1 MAEKD
6 EILLHIEVDT
16 DKASKELADVTAQ
29 LAKLKEEQKKNRTEM
44 EAGGEAAA
52 KAAEEYAANAK
63 TIRELTA
70 EQKAL
75 TGQLQTTT
83 KETDNLGDSFKEMD
97 ARCRELET
105 QYKSLTK
112 SQRESAEG
120 QALKKAIIDQKK
132 ALKDFDAELGNHQ
145 RNVGNYAE
153 AIEEAAKNGGVFGG
167 AMNRLIGPIK
177 GVTMGFK
184 TLSAT
189 PAIAIFGLLAQLLV
203 TLGDKFKSS
212 GAAMEKL
219 TGVFGAFSGIGV
231 IVQKIV
237 DKLSDSFGWFAEKVY
252 KLADRFGLISAEMKE
267 SKRIAEEDLAI
278 EQKRIELIR
287 TEADSQ
293 KEIAD
298 LRNKVAQK
306 DKYTAE
312 ERMKMLERAIS
323 LEKQIAADR
332 KDLAQRE
339 YDQIVAKN
347 AQSDSSQEDLKKE
360 AEAYAK
366 LQQAETDYLN
376 ITAQMYSQIAAFKQ
390 EELTEKKSKEKERK
404 QEAKE
409 AELELK
415 KQQKQQKAALDYK
428 LSVEMAALGEEK
440 KFSEEAYAIQE
451 KYYFDLLKLYAQDSV
466 EYLNALK
473 AKEDYESEFAEKRKA
488 LTEEAESFIAQ
499 YNDESNLADKYVN
512 ELRQLDDY
520 HAAGVLSEEAYQK
533 TRNDIDKKYSEQRL
547 QRMNSATGQ
556 LAGMFNQMAN
566 MLGEYAEENEAAARA
581 QKAFALSGIILNQA
595 QSISEGALA
604 IAKGVESAAAVPFP
618 GNIPAI
624 IAIVAQIGGIIAG
637 VMSSIS
643 QAKQVFATAD
653 AGKFATGGI
662 VGGNSYTG
670 DKMIAH
676 VNSGEMWIN
685 QESQKR
691 LFDALSGGNGS
702 EQLGINYEM
711 LAAAMSAQPAPVVV
725 LKELR
730 DANDKVATFNEIAS
744 I

>member
-6 EILLHIEVDT
+6 EILLYIDVDT

-29 LAKLKEEQKKNRTEM
+29 LAKLKEEQKKNRAEM

-112 SQRESAEG
+112 AQRESAEG
-120 QALKKAIIDQKK
+120 QALKQAIIDQKK

-231 IVQKIV
+231 VVQKLI
-237 DKLSDSFGWFAEKVY
+237 DKIAEGFGWLAEKIY
-252 KLADRFGLISAEMKE
+252 NLADRFGLLSAEMKE

-278 EQKRIELIR
+278 EQKRIEMIR
-287 TEADSQ
+287 TEADAQ
-293 KEIAD
+293 KEIAE
-298 LRNKVAQK
+298 LRNKIAQK

-312 ERMKMLERAIS
+312 ERMNMLQRAIT

-332 KDLAQRE
+332 KELAQRE
-339 YDQIVAKN
+339 YDQIKAKN
-347 AQSDSSQEDLKKE
+347 AQSDSSQEELRKE

-376 ITAQMYSQIAAFKQ
+376 TTIKLQSQSAALAMEIKNEIIARTEEQRKLNEQIEEFLRLSLEQSVAMQAQLDSMQDARDQLAELAEDEAEAYVQPLTEMQMKIAELMQQGYDFATAQKIVALRVKGDWMSAVGSIGGSFAAMFNSVSSLMSGFGEQNKEAAIAA
-390 EELTEKKSKEKERK
+390 
-404 QEAKE
+404 
-409 AELELK
+409 
-415 KQQKQQKAALDYK
+415 KAFG
-428 LSVEMAALGEEK
+428 M
-440 KFSEEAYAIQE
+440 
-451 KYYFDLLKLYAQDSV
+451 
-466 EYLNALK
+466 
-473 AKEDYESEFAEKRKA
+473 
-488 LTEEAESFIAQ
+488 
-499 YNDESNLADKYVN
+499 
-512 ELRQLDDY
+512 
-520 HAAGVLSEEAYQK
+520 AGVLAGEAQAIANSVAATTK
-533 TRNDIDKKYSEQRL
+533 AIEGA
-547 QRMNSATGQ
+547 MNAAAATGI
-556 LAGMFNQMAN
+556 AAPFTAPAFI
-566 MLGEYAEENEAAARA
+566 AEMVGIVSGAVAAT
-581 QKAFALSGIILNQA
+581 
-595 QSISEGALA
+595 ISN
-604 IAKGVESAAAVPFP
+604 IA
-618 GNIPAI
+618 
-624 IAIVAQIGGIIAG
+624 
-637 VMSSIS
+637 
-643 QAKQVFATAD
+643 QAKQILSQDV
-653 AGKFATGGI
+653 GGFATGGI

-685 QESQKR
+685 PESQKR

-711 LAAAMSAQPAPVVV
+711 LAATISAQPAPVVV

-730 DANDKVATFNEIAS
+730 DANDKVATYNEIAS

>member
-6 EILLHIEVDT
+6 EMLLYIDVDT
-16 DKASKELADVTAQ
+16 DKASKQLAEVTAQ
-29 LAKLKEEQKKNRTEM
+29 LAKLKDEQKKNQAAMLE
-44 EAGGEAAA
+44 GGEAAA

-112 SQRESAEG
+112 AQRESAEG
-120 QALKKAIIDQKK
+120 QALKQAIIDQKK

-252 KLADRFGLISAEMKE
+252 NLADRFGLISAEMKE

-278 EQKRIELIR
+278 EQKRIEMIR
-287 TEADSQ
+287 TEADAQ
-293 KEIAD
+293 KEVAE
-298 LRNKVAQK
+298 LRNKIAQK

-312 ERMKMLERAIS
+312 ERMNMLQRAIA

-332 KDLAQRE
+332 KELAQRE
-339 YDQIVAKN
+339 YEQIQAKN
-347 AQSDSSQEDLKKE
+347 AQSNSSQEELKKE

-376 ITAQMYSQIAAFKQ
+376 TTIKLQSQSAALALEIKNEIIARTEEQRKLNEQIEEFLRLSLEQSVAMQAQLDSM
-390 EELTEKKSKEKERK
+390 
-404 QEAKE
+404 QEAR
-409 AELELK
+409 
-415 KQQKQQKAALDYK
+415 D
-428 LSVEMAALGEEK
+428 
-440 KFSEEAYAIQE
+440 
-451 KYYFDLLKLYAQDSV
+451 
-466 EYLNALK
+466 
-473 AKEDYESEFAEKRKA
+473 
-488 LTEEAESFIAQ
+488 
-499 YNDESNLADKYVN
+499 
-512 ELRQLDDY
+512 
-520 HAAGVLSEEAYQK
+520 
-533 TRNDIDKKYSEQRL
+533 
-547 QRMNSATGQ
+547 Q
-556 LAGMFNQMAN
+556 LAGLAEEEEAAFIEPLNAMQTKIAELMQQGYDFATAQKIAAAQTKEAWASAAASIAGG
-566 MLGEYAEENEAAARA
+566 LGNAFTAASNLLAEYGEENEAAAA
-581 QKAFALSGIILNQA
+581 AAKGFALAGVLASQA
-595 QSISEGALA
+595 ET
-604 IAKGVESAAAVPFP
+604 IANGVKGVSAAVAAGAGVPFP
-618 GNIPAI
+618 ANIAAI
-624 IAIVAQIGGIIAG
+624 ATGVAAVTSTIAG
-637 VMSSIS
+637 VIAGIT
-643 QAKQVFATAD
+643 QAKQILSQD

-711 LAAAMSAQPAPVVV
+711 LASAISAQPAPVVV

-730 DANDKVATFNEIAS
+730 EANDKVATFNEIAS

>member
-6 EILLHIEVDT
+6 EILLYIDVDT
-16 DKASKELADVTAQ
+16 DKASKQLAEVTAQ
-29 LAKLKEEQKKNRTEM
+29 LAKLKDEQKKNQAAMLE
-44 EAGGEAAA
+44 GGEAAA

-112 SQRESAEG
+112 AQRESAEG
-120 QALKKAIIDQKK
+120 QALKQAIIDQKK

-231 IVQKIV
+231 VVQKLI
-237 DKLSDSFGWFAEKVY
+237 DKIAESFGWLAEKIY
-252 KLADRFGLISAEMKE
+252 NLADRFGLLSAEMKE

-278 EQKRIELIR
+278 EQKRIEMIR
-287 TEADSQ
+287 TEADAQ
-293 KEIAD
+293 KEVAE
-298 LRNKVAQK
+298 LRNKIAQK

-312 ERMKMLERAIS
+312 ERMNMLQRAIA

-332 KDLAQRE
+332 KELAQRE
-339 YDQIVAKN
+339 YEQIQAKN
-347 AQSDSSQEDLKKE
+347 AQSNSSQEELKKE

-376 ITAQMYSQIAAFKQ
+376 TTIKLQSQSAALALEIKNEIIARTEEQRKLNEQIEEFLRLSLEQSVAMQAQIDSMQEARDQLAELAEDEEETFVEPLNAMQTKIAELMQQGYDFADAQKIAAAQ
-390 EELTEKKSKEKERK
+390 T
-404 QEAKE
+404 KE
-409 AELELK
+409 AWAS
-415 KQQKQQKAALDYK
+415 AAASIAGGLGNAFT
-428 LSVEMAALGEEK
+428 AA
-440 KFSEEAYAIQE
+440 
-451 KYYFDLLKLYAQDSV
+451 
-466 EYLNALK
+466 
-473 AKEDYESEFAEKRKA
+473 
-488 LTEEAESFIAQ
+488 
-499 YNDESNLADKYVN
+499 SNL
-512 ELRQLDDY
+512 
-520 HAAGVLSEEAYQK
+520 
-533 TRNDIDKKYSEQRL
+533 
-547 QRMNSATGQ
+547 
-556 LAGMFNQMAN
+556 LA
-566 MLGEYAEENEAAARA
+566 EYGEENEAAAA
-581 QKAFALSGIILNQA
+581 AAKGFALAGVLASQA
-595 QSISEGALA
+595 ET
-604 IAKGVESAAAVPFP
+604 IANGVKGVSAAVAAGAGVPFP
-618 GNIPAI
+618 GNIAAI
-624 IAIVAQIGGIIAG
+624 ATGVAAVTSTIAG
-637 VMSSIS
+637 VVAGIT
-643 QAKQVFATAD
+643 QAKQILSQD

-685 QESQKR
+685 PESQKR

-702 EQLGINYEM
+702 EHLGINYDM
-711 LAAAMSAQPAPVVV
+711 LAAAISAQPAPVVV

-730 DANDKVATFNEIAS
+730 EANDKVATYNEIAS

>member
-6 EILLHIEVDT
+6 EILLYIEVDT

-29 LAKLKEEQKKNRTEM
+29 LAKLKEEQKKNRAEM

-112 SQRESAEG
+112 AQRESAEG
-120 QALKKAIIDQKK
+120 QALKQAIIDQKK

-167 AMNRLIGPIK
+167 AMNRLVGPIK

-231 IVQKIV
+231 VVQKLI
-237 DKLSDSFGWFAEKVY
+237 DKLAEGFGWLAEKIY
-252 KLADRFGLISAEMKE
+252 KLADRFGLLSAEMKE

-278 EQKRIELIR
+278 EQKRIEMIR
-287 TEADSQ
+287 TEADAQ
-293 KEIAD
+293 KEVAE
-298 LRNKVAQK
+298 LRNKIAQK

-312 ERMKMLERAIS
+312 ERMNMLQRAIA

-332 KDLAQRE
+332 KEIAQRE

-347 AQSDSSQEDLKKE
+347 AQSNSSQEELKKE

-376 ITAQMYSQIAAFKQ
+376 TTIKLQSQSAALALEIKNEIIARTEEQRKLNEQIEEFLRLSMEQSVAMQVQLDSMQEARDQLAELVEDEAEAYVQPLTEMQMKIAELMQQGYDFATAQKIVALRVKGDWASTVGSISGSFAAMFNSVSSLMSGFGEQNKEAAIAA
-390 EELTEKKSKEKERK
+390 
-404 QEAKE
+404 
-409 AELELK
+409 
-415 KQQKQQKAALDYK
+415 KAFG
-428 LSVEMAALGEEK
+428 M
-440 KFSEEAYAIQE
+440 
-451 KYYFDLLKLYAQDSV
+451 
-466 EYLNALK
+466 
-473 AKEDYESEFAEKRKA
+473 
-488 LTEEAESFIAQ
+488 
-499 YNDESNLADKYVN
+499 
-512 ELRQLDDY
+512 
-520 HAAGVLSEEAYQK
+520 AGVLAGEAQAIANSVAATTK
-533 TRNDIDKKYSEQRL
+533 AIEAA
-547 QRMNSATGQ
+547 MNAAAATGI
-556 LAGMFNQMAN
+556 AAPFTAPAFIAEMVGIVSGAVAATIAN
-566 MLGEYAEENEAAARA
+566 
-581 QKAFALSGIILNQA
+581 
-595 QSISEGALA
+595 
-604 IAKGVESAAAVPFP
+604 IA
-618 GNIPAI
+618 
-624 IAIVAQIGGIIAG
+624 
-637 VMSSIS
+637 
-643 QAKQVFATAD
+643 QAKQILSQDV
-653 AGKFATGGI
+653 GGFATGGI

-670 DKMIAH
+670 DKMVAH

-702 EQLGINYEM
+702 EQLGMNYEM

-730 DANDKVATFNEIAS
+730 DANDKVATYNEIAS